1 MAGPG
6 WSLMLAAAVVAT
18 GCGTHAPPP
27 PAEPTTAVQRAD
39 PATVDLATKATI
51 TQADLGAGWVV
62 TTPASEPGP
71 ATTDECGAGT
81 PFAALPPGA
90 RRLGEQLKIE
100 NTKWFVFSSSAVFP
114 DEAAAKA
121 WVETRKSPAY
131 VDCRRAAIEKE
142 QKATDPRV
150 TVITAATTA
159 EGLGAGGFEAYARY
173 QVQADVGVGP
183 QDANGS
189 FARHTY
195 RVSRTVITLSIDT
208 VSDPADPPTLGTK
221 VSEDVTKALTAV
233 YARIG

>member
-6 WSLMLAAAVVAT
+6 WSLMLAAAVIAT
-18 GCGTHAPPP
+18 GCGPNPPPP
-27 PAEPTTAVQRAD
+27 PAGPTTAVQRAD
-39 PATVDLATKATI
+39 AATVDLATKATI

-62 TTPASEPGP
+62 ATPASEPGP
-71 ATTDECGAGT
+71 VTPDDCGAGT
-81 PFAALPPGA
+81 TFAALPPGA
-90 RRLGEQLKIE
+90 RRLGAQLKIE

-131 VDCRRAAIEKE
+131 VDCRRLAIQKE
-142 QKATDPRV
+142 QQATDPRF

-159 EGLGAGGFEAYARY
+159 EGLGASGFEAYARY
-173 QVQADVGVGP
+173 QVQADVGAGP
-183 QDANGS
+183 QDVNAS

-195 RVSRTVITLSIDT
+195 RVSRTVIALSIDT
-208 VSDPADPPTLGTK
+208 VSDPADPPTLSTK
-221 VSEDVTKALTAV
+221 MSEDVTKALTAV